1 MISSLRG
8 ELIARTLD
16 EVVIECG
23 GVGYGAL
30 VSLRTM
36 DQLPTIG
43 DQAFLL
49 IQTIVRE
56 DAITLYG
63 FHDAAEREI
72 FVRMTSVSGIGPKIG
87 LAALSMY
94 NAHELQM
101 AIVQEDL
108 AALTRISGVGK
119 KTGQRIILEL
129 SGPMKRTL
137 PQTSSTGTII
147 QSAANHFTDLELAL
161 SGLGYKPKDVLIVLD
176 TLKAEEA
183 DNADLQQLL
192 RKALKLLQR
201 G

>member
-161 SGLGYKPKDVLIVLD
+161 SGLGYKPKDILIVLD
-176 TLKAEEA
+176 TLKAEDA